1 MVLSVRN
8 REETGRQE
16 RFEALYEEHFD
27 ALLAY
32 ALRRTERETAYD
44 AVGEAFLTVWRRL
57 EDVPEDAL
65 PWLYGVIRRT
75 LANQRRS
82 IRRRRSLVSKLTHN
96 QPEPVS
102 AEPKVGSSPLRE
114 ALERLSGREREAL
127 LLTAW
132 EGLDCVRAAA
142 ALGISP
148 VAFRVRLHRAK
159 RKLAHELGRPEAQTP
174 AVASTAKEQP

>member
-1 MVLSVRN
+1 MSVRD
-8 REETGRQE
+8 REKTGRRA
-16 RFEALYEEHFD
+16 RFEALYEKHFD

-32 ALRRTERETAYD
+32 ALRRTDRETAYD

-57 EDVPEDAL
+57 DDVPGDAL
-65 PWLYGVIRRT
+65 PWLYGVVRRT

-82 IRRRRSLVSKLTHN
+82 TRRRRSLISKLAHD
-96 QPEPVS
+96 QLESVSPEPK
-102 AEPKVGSSPLRE
+102 AGHSPLRD
-114 ALERLSGREREAL
+114 ALDRLSGREREAL

-159 RKLAHELGRPEAQTP
+159 RKLAHELDRPEAQTP

>member
-1 MVLSVRN
+1 MSVED
-8 REETGRQE
+8 REKTGRRA
-16 RFEALYEEHFD
+16 RFETLYQQHFD

-32 ALRRTERETAYD
+32 ALRRADRETAYD
-44 AVGEAFLTVWRRL
+44 AVAEAFLTVWRRL
-57 EDVPEDAL
+57 DDVPGDAL
-65 PWLYGVIRRT
+65 PWLYGVVRRS

-82 IRRRRSLVSKLTHN
+82 LRRRRSLISKLAHD
-96 QPEPVS
+96 QLDAVS
-102 AEPKVGSSPLRE
+102 AEPRAGPSPLSE
-114 ALERLSGREREAL
+114 ALERLSVREREAL

-159 RKLAHELGRPEAQTP
+159 RKLARELGRPEAQTP

>member
-1 MVLSVRN
+1 MSVED
-8 REETGRQE
+8 REKAGRRV
-16 RFEALYEEHFD
+16 RFEALYEKHFD

-32 ALRRTERETAYD
+32 ALRRADRETAYD

-65 PWLYGVIRRT
+65 PWLYGVVRRT

-82 IRRRRSLVSKLTHN
+82 TRRRRSLVSKLAHE
-96 QPEPVS
+96 QLEPVS
-102 AEPKVGSSPLRE
+102 VAPKAGPSPLSE
-114 ALERLSGREREAL
+114 ALDRLSGREREAL

-174 AVASTAKEQP
+174 AVASTAKELP